1 MPMKRYNVK
10 DNTGNK
16 VFSVVEDSECCERQC
31 FGSGSSFIMN
41 VTDLSN
47 QEVIRLVH
55 PFVCCTQ
62 ELEVQSPP
70 GTAIG
75 YVRQNLNVCLPKFT
89 VENEREVTTMIPS
102 PDPYHF
108 PSHLETF
115 TRMDQLFVFREV
127 TMEERIAE
135 GFFGIKPIKKYNVKD
150 ETGNKVFSI
159 LEDSERYARKMYGS
173 GRSFIMKITDQS
185 NQEVIRLVHPSVC
198 CYINHELEVQS
209 PPGTPIGYV
218 RQNLHACLPKFT
230 VENEREITAMIPS
243 SDPYYC
249 PSHLD
254 TLARI
259 NQLFVYQKQTTKE
272 YVAEVC
278 CGIIPVRS
286 YCVTDGTGN
295 KVFSILEDSECCD
308 RL

>member
-1 MPMKRYNVK
+1 M
-10 DNTGNK
+10 
-16 VFSVVEDSECCERQC
+16 E
-31 FGSGSSFIMN
+31 
-41 VTDLSN
+41 LS
-47 QEVIRLVH
+47 
-55 PFVCCTQ
+55 
-62 ELEVQSPP
+62 
-70 GTAIG
+70 
-75 YVRQNLNVCLPKFT
+75 
-89 VENEREVTTMIPS
+89 EVTTMIPS

-230 VENEREITAMIPS
+230 VENERGEPEFKIEGPCVGCTCC
-243 SDPYYC
+243 SDQNFELVSLNGAAVDQSFGKIFKPFSCSRPNAVADFVLRFPGNLDVKMKATVLGACMLIDCIYYE
-249 PSHLD
+249 L
-254 TLARI
+254 L
-259 NQLFVYQKQTTKE
+259 K
-272 YVAEVC
+272 
-278 CGIIPVRS
+278 
-286 YCVTDGTGN
+286 
-295 KVFSILEDSECCD
+295 
-308 RL
+308 